1 MAKEDLI
8 SISSR
13 TTEEQQEICSKGGKA
28 SGAARRRKRTMKS
41 AAQLILS
48 MQVKDLDTINALK
61 NAGVDDPEGMSNLE
75 AMVAVAVAKAKAGDL
90 RALAFIRDTIG
101 ENPELMAFRERTEAI
116 KNSNDKHSAIVDAWV
131 QAVIEADTNE

>member
-13 TTEEQQEICSKGGKA
+13 TTAEQQKICSKGGKA
-28 SGAARRRKRTMKS
+28 SGAARRRKRTMQS

-48 MQVKDLDTINALK
+48 MSVKDQDTIDALK
-61 NAGVDDPEGMSNLE
+61 NAGVDDPEGMNNLE
-75 AMVAVAVAKAKAGDL
+75 AMVAVAIAKAKAGDL

-101 ENPELMAFRERTEAI
+101 ENPQWKAYRERTETMQRAH
-116 KNSNDKHSAIVDAWV
+116 DTVTALVDDW
-131 QAVIEADTNE
+131 INGIPE

>member
-28 SGAARRRKRTMKS
+28 SGAARRRRRTMKS

-48 MQVKDLDTINALK
+48 MQVKDLDTITALK

-101 ENPELMAFRERTEAI
+101 ENPQLKAYQERTETMKQAHDTVTALVDDWI
-116 KNSNDKHSAIVDAWV
+116 NSIP
-131 QAVIEADTNE
+131 E